1 MSEICPKCGREI
13 DSGSRFCPYCG
24 ALLEGNGP
32 SQSSRKHAG
41 KAPDFWKS
49 LPTYQAEEEQSLG
62 DKFFSFRGRMN
73 RKKFV
78 LRNLILYLLNI
89 LLAAAELLTEP
100 ASVLSD
106 SDAALRMAA
115 ETGTVSSLGGQSL
128 FFIAVGVA
136 LSLADL
142 TLGIRRSHDLGKSG
156 WYLLWMLV
164 PFANLYVLI
173 KLWCFRGT
181 AGPNRFGPDPLAGA
195 GA

>member
-1 MSEICPKCGREI
+1 MNKELTLEEAMAQLERTMRELENPNV
-13 DSGSRFCPYCG
+13 SFSRG
-24 ALLEGNGP
+24 IE
-32 SQSSRKHAG
+32 
-41 KAPDFWKS
+41 
-49 LPTYQAEEEQSLG
+49 
-62 DKFFSFRGRMN
+62 
-73 RKKFV
+73 
-78 LRNLILYLLNI
+78 LYGT
-89 LLAAAELLTEP
+89 AAELLTEP

>member
-1 MSEICPKCGREI
+1 
-13 DSGSRFCPYCG
+13 
-24 ALLEGNGP
+24 
-32 SQSSRKHAG
+32 
-41 KAPDFWKS
+41 
-49 LPTYQAEEEQSLG
+49 
-62 DKFFSFRGRMN
+62 MN

-89 LLAAAELLTEP
+89 LLAAAELLAEP